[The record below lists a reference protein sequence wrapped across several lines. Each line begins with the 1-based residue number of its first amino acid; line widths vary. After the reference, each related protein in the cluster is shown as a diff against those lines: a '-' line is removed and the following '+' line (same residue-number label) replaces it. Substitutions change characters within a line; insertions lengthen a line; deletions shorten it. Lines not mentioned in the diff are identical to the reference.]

1 MSNIFIFYC
10 SCFFVPIV
18 VGPIVVDPCAVIVVR
33 PVEVAV
39 GVVVPVLLSSFL
51 TAYSILGSA
60 GYNNFY
66 I

>member
-1 MSNIFIFYC
+1 MSNIIIFFC
-10 SCFFVPIV
+10 SCFVPII
-18 VGPIVVDPCAVIVVR
+18 VGPIGVDPCAVIVVH

-51 TAYSILGSA
+51 TAYSLPGPA